1 MRARKILGIGTCL
14 LAALLP
20 GCLHRAGAQDANPST
35 TLNSR
40 IAFIQATPNGSPQD
54 IYTMRPDGTD
64 ERQLTNLGPNS
75 IAFWESWS
83 ADGRQ
88 IVFSEYPNFDVGELW
103 LMNADGSDQH
113 LLLRES
119 NFRENAP
126 TFSPDGEFVAFTR
139 CNVVNNGDGCA
150 IYRIRVDGTD
160 LTPLTHFQREVSDWE
175 PQYSPDGNTIAFESF
190 SRGGLLGALYFM
202 NADGSDVRLRTPAY
216 LGAVDPFWSPNGERL
231 VFSSRCCNP
240 QNSDLWTM
248 QRDGTDLT
256 RLTGNATTDRD
267 IPVAYVNELPS
278 WSPDGKAIVF
288 DTFNF
293 SNNAFVIYVMSV
305 DTHGSLHALRQMTR
319 APSPNQQMLNGRLQP
334 NSPQRPL
341 GPMRNLL
348 SAMPQAMK
356 HGIENNAYC
365 ARWSPELH

>member
-20 GCLHRAGAQDANPST
+20 GCLHRAGAQDANSST
-35 TLNSR
+35 KLNSR

-126 TFSPDGEFVAFTR
+126 TFSPDGEFVAFT
-139 CNVVNNGDGCA
+139 
-150 IYRIRVDGTD
+150 T
-160 LTPLTHFQREVSDWE
+160 S
-175 PQYSPDGNTIAFESF
+175 
-190 SRGGLLGALYFM
+190 
-202 NADGSDVRLRTPAY
+202 
-216 LGAVDPFWSPNGERL
+216 
-231 VFSSRCCNP
+231 
-240 QNSDLWTM
+240 
-248 QRDGTDLT
+248 
-256 RLTGNATTDRD
+256 
-267 IPVAYVNELPS
+267 
-278 WSPDGKAIVF
+278 K
-288 DTFNF
+288 
-293 SNNAFVIYVMSV
+293 
-305 DTHGSLHALRQMTR
+305 
-319 APSPNQQMLNGRLQP
+319 
-334 NSPQRPL
+334 
-341 GPMRNLL
+341 
-348 SAMPQAMK
+348 
-356 HGIENNAYC
+356 
-365 ARWSPELH
+365 

>member
-20 GCLHRAGAQDANPST
+20 GCLRPVAAQEANT
-35 TLNSR
+35 GKKVNSR
-40 IAFIQATPNGSPQD
+40 IAFLQATPNGSQAD
-54 IYTMRPDGTD
+54 ISTMRPDGSD
-64 ERQLTNLGPNS
+64 ERQLTNLGPNN
-75 IAFWESWS
+75 IALYENWS

-88 IVFSEYPNFDVGELW
+88 IVFSEYPNLDVGELW

-119 NFRENAP
+119 KYRENAP
-126 TFSPDGEFVAFTR
+126 SFSPDGEFVVFTR
-139 CNVVNNGDGCA
+139 CNLVNDGDGCA

-175 PQYSPDGNTIAFESF
+175 AVYSPDGNTIAFVSY
-190 SRGGLLGALYFM
+190 SRGGVLGALYLM

-216 LGAVDPFWSPNGERL
+216 LGAVSPHWSPDGERL
-231 VFSSRCCNP
+231 VFRSRCCNP
-240 QNSDLWTM
+240 QNGDVWTIRRDGSDLA
-248 QRDGTDLT
+248 

-267 IPVAYVNELPS
+267 IPVAYVNQAPS

-288 DTFNF
+288 DTFTLS
-293 SNNAFVIYVMSV
+293 SNTDVIYVMSV
-305 DTHGSLHALRQMTR
+305 DARDGPHALRQKTR
-319 APSPNQQMLNGRLQP
+319 ASSPNQQLNGRPQP
-334 NSPQRPL
+334 NSLQRL
-341 GPMRNLL
+341 GRMHNLL
-348 SAMPQAMK
+348 SAMPQAMA
-356 HGIENNAYC
+356 HGIENDAFW